1 MEKKR
6 RKEIEKEALELARRG
21 GEKEQRAAWRE
32 VESDQD
38 EEEDE
43 KRERRSTKERR
54 EKDKDGEKRRGSS
67 ERDSSRQRHLRSSH
81 HGSHSRSKSPSKVQQ
96 FIDLATSS
104 KSRLSC
110 LSAYMDIHAIIMCI
124 FLQGESPP
132 QAKRHRAEPEEDEE
146 DRQVALVGYTSK

>member
-6 RKEIEKEALELARRG
+6 QKEIEKEALELARRG

-43 KRERRSTKERR
+43 KNERRSTKERR

-67 ERDSSRQRHLRSSH
+67 ERDSSRQRHLHSSH
-81 HGSHSRSKSPSKVQQ
+81 HRSHSRSKSPSKVHVQQ
-96 FIDLATSS
+96 FIYLIHVECLASIP
-104 KSRLSC
+104 
-110 LSAYMDIHAIIMCI
+110 MDIRVFAS
-124 FLQGESPP
+124 QGESPP

-146 DRQVALVGYTSK
+146 DRQVALVGFTSK